1 MTPRAKLTL
10 SFCAILLLFGVNF
23 GVYFWTVN
31 RRNTA
36 MQNLDAAL
44 SRVAVL
50 SAVHQD
56 LDNLTKEVAL
66 LGQLKFEESS
76 SGPDPVDQKSFF
88 QRVDSLESKTDQ
100 LKKLC
105 DPVRTPEIEEFARAL
120 DGLAQSWKTF
130 YRNLGAQQA
139 KAVTELAVRTEPL
152 TERVTAVL
160 LPGLQKAINQQA
172 VAAKNAFA
180 ETAQWAD
187 QFTFFVFIVSLVLAS
202 LLAVLG
208 LQAST

>member
-1 MTPRAKLTL
+1 
-10 SFCAILLLFGVNF
+10 
-23 GVYFWTVN
+23 
-31 RRNTA
+31 

-88 QRVDSLESKTDQ
+88 QRVDSLESKTYQ

-139 KAVTELAVRTEPL
+139 KAVTELVVRTEPL

-160 LPGLQKAINQQA
+160 FPGLQKAINQQA
-172 VAAKNAFA
+172 VAAKNAFS

-187 QFTFFVFIVSLVLAS
+187 QFTFFVFIASLVLAS

-208 LQAST
+208 LQASA